1 MEKGG
6 EGGGIGFEGGRRRVQ
21 GETGGLGQ
29 SRRRGRRGRE
39 MRKGAGGGEAGGN
52 YYR

>member
-1 MEKGG
+1 MGPE
-6 EGGGIGFEGGRRRVQ
+6 IGKFDS
-21 GETGGLGQ
+21 GQ
-29 SRRRGRRGRE
+29 INANQFADRARGRE